1 MIIWFH
7 ISIGLWTRNYMNKWN
22 FSEIVRFFFQISNKS
37 FFVLLKSIFLSRSKI
52 LYSRIAVALWRSS
65 QGIEHHIAMHN
76 TSACN
81 SENHGNAQTSQN
93 TATNR
98 TNTKY
103 EKRPVGTTE
112 SQVVKFIKL
121 ITILMPHKST
131 FEIQICFFTS
141 KKKGFGR
148 FR

>member
-1 MIIWFH
+1 MKHFYKFSNVKQI
-7 ISIGLWTRNYMNKWN
+7 N
-22 FSEIVRFFFQISNKS
+22 FYS
-37 FFVLLKSIFLSRSKI
+37 FKIYFSFLESKI
-52 LYSRIAVALWRSS
+52 LYTRIAVALWRSS
-65 QGIEHHIAMHN
+65 QGIERHIAMHN

-112 SQVVKFIKL
+112 SQVIES
-121 ITILMPHKST
+121 I
-131 FEIQICFFTS
+131 
-141 KKKGFGR
+141 
-148 FR
+148 